1 MNLSREQRWMLAN
14 QYLILEKLYPENA
27 DHYERARAV
36 LEEGFELNYDDYIPH
51 IYERTMS
58 EDACKEVLDIL
69 DMFSALER
77 SYRQLPEKPAGVSEH
92 DVTFLGFDGNHETEQ
107 LGYARFLI
115 EKEGKWQ
122 ELAGHGDHLN
132 SHGPFLDSYRRMLRV
147 WQELPTEEKYDLSA
161 DNIQQTVAARPYP
174 KG

>member
-1 MNLSREQRWMLAN
+1 MDLTREQRWMLTN

-27 DHYERARAV
+27 DHYELTRET
-36 LEEGFELNYDDYIPH
+36 LEQGFELNYDDYIPH

-58 EDACKEVLDIL
+58 KDACREVIDIL
-69 DMFSALER
+69 EMFRSLER
-77 SYRQLPEKPAGVSEH
+77 SYRQLPEKPADVTEH
-92 DVTFLGFDGNHETEQ
+92 DVTFLGFDGNHETQQ
-107 LGYARFLI
+107 LSYAHFLI

-122 ELAGHGDHLN
+122 ELADHGDHLN

-147 WQELPTEEKYDLSA
+147 WQQLPTEQKYELSA
-161 DNIQQTVAARPYP
+161 DDIRGIAAARPYP

>member
-1 MNLSREQRWMLAN
+1 
-14 QYLILEKLYPENA
+14 
-27 DHYERARAV
+27 
-36 LEEGFELNYDDYIPH
+36 
-51 IYERTMS
+51 MS

-77 SYRQLPEKPAGVSEH
+77 SYRQLAEKPAGVSEC
-92 DVTFLGFDGNHETEQ
+92 DVTFFCFDGNHETEQ
-107 LGYARFLI
+107 LSYASFLI

-122 ELAGHGDHLN
+122 ELADHGDHLN

-147 WQELPTEEKYDLSA
+147 WQQLPTERKYELSA
-161 DNIQQTVAARPYP
+161 DDIQRIAAARPYP